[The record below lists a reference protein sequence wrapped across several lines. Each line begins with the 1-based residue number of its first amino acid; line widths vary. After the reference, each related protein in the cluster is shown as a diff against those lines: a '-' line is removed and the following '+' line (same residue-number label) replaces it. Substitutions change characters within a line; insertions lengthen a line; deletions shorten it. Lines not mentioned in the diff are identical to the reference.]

1 MGEQLS
7 RAEEKQNFS
16 VELTELPE
24 RPKKTTRLRIQID
37 FTSPSNAKLCIRDLG
52 FGELFP
58 ASDMNYE
65 GELQWEQ

>member
-1 MGEQLS
+1 MILPIGNGERQTFFVPL
-7 RAEEKQNFS
+7 KD
-16 VELTELPE
+16 LPK
-24 RPKKTTRLRIQID
+24 RPKKTTRIQMKMS
-37 FTSPSNAKLCIRDLG
+37 FENACQGKLQIRDLG